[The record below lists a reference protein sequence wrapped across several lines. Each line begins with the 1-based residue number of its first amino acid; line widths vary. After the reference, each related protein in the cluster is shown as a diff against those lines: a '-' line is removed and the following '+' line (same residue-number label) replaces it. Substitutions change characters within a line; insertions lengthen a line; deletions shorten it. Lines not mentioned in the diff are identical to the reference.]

1 MPSKQAPVF
10 RCNEIPNFSGLR
22 VRINS
27 TLLVTLPSLTSS
39 FVDPT
44 MTMEAV
50 HTIADR
56 VEQSLGELMSGG
68 DVVVHTEPLK

>member
-1 MPSKQAPVF
+1 
-10 RCNEIPNFSGLR
+10 
-22 VRINS
+22 
-27 TLLVTLPSLTSS
+27 
-39 FVDPT
+39 
-44 MTMEAV
+44 MEAV